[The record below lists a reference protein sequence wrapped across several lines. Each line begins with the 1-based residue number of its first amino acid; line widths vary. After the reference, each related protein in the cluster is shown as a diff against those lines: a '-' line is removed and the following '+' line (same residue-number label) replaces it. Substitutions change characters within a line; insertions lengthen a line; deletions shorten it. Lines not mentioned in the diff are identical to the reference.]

1 MNRNY
6 CDVETHTVVLFQ
18 AVAFPMVGALFLTSL
33 DLWKSS
39 KGRHHRRGSSDCSI
53 AENASREDKDDL
65 VLKNCSPPRSIEVFS
80 MKRLL

>member
-39 KGRHHRRGSSDCSI
+39 KGRHHRRESSDCP
-53 AENASREDKDDL
+53 SRRMHQERTRTTL
-65 VLKNCSPPRSIEVFS
+65 F
-80 MKRLL
+80 